1 MERGMEIGAMRSAAR
16 TTVLG
21 LLALAA
27 LLGSAPPARSA
38 PVRAAYFYDYM
49 SVDHLDSLA
58 RAGFGRALIHWIT
71 DSLGTRGAAE
81 LAAWSN
87 RGATLGVEIEPDWPR
102 QARAG
107 LAARPAARRYTWG
120 TAAHV
125 ESDVA
130 CPLDSA
136 YWRSA
141 LLDRAEE
148 FLHARPDLKRLAV
161 DLELYGASSRHH

>member
-1 MERGMEIGAMRSAAR
+1 LLLPQAFRPRRRGAGDGDPGAEPGPQMGGLGAAPLAARARPGVRRRAGGGMERGMEIGAMRSAAR

-87 RGATLGVEIEPDWPR
+87 RGAT
-102 QARAG
+102 
-107 LAARPAARRYTWG
+107 
-120 TAAHV
+120 
-125 ESDVA
+125 
-130 CPLDSA
+130 
-136 YWRSA
+136 
-141 LLDRAEE
+141 
-148 FLHARPDLKRLAV
+148 
-161 DLELYGASSRHH
+161 